1 MVVYSHQVEYDAT
14 RKEADLVNTEALRKK
29 ISDSGV
35 SITFIA
41 DKCGITRET
50 LYNRFKGKGEF
61 TVSEVVALTDLL
73 HLSKEERDD
82 IFLRRELN

>member
-1 MVVYSHQVEYDAT
+1 MVVYSHQVEYNAT

-41 DKCGITRET
+41 DKCGITRDVIA
-50 LYNRFKGKGEF
+50 G
-61 TVSEVVALTDLL
+61 ADCP
-73 HLSKEERDD
+73 
-82 IFLRRELN
+82 

>member
-1 MVVYSHQVEYDAT
+1 MVDA
-14 RKEADLVNTEALRKK
+14 NALRQK
-29 ISDSGV
+29 INDCGI

-61 TVSEVVALTDLL
+61 TVSEVVALTELL
-73 HLSKEERDD
+73 HLSKEERDE